1 MVIMFNYHN
10 ILFFV
15 GLLIYLYVSIYYPD
29 YIYKDYIRIKKLN
42 NIVHIENKITNKT
55 LNIVTK
61 VIKNHILNN
70 ITNIYL
76 YINSLGG
83 DFEEGYK
90 LIKFIEKSKLNKIS
104 FICIAKKAASTA
116 FIIFQYCDKRY
127 ILKNS
132 FLSDHELQVTLK
144 LTGTIENID
153 SWYNNNFLFMKDVN
167 KKVREYISNKI
178 NMKYDGYLI
187 KIKNKNWNIIG
198 GYNILKYKLADKIV
212 YLI

>member
-1 MVIMFNYHN
+1 MFNHHS
-10 ILFFV
+10 ILFLLV
-15 GLLIYLYVSIYYPD
+15 LLIYLYVVIYYPD
-29 YIYKDYIRIKKLN
+29 YIYKDYIRINKLS
-42 NIVHIENKITNKT
+42 NIVHIENRITNKT
-55 LNIVTK
+55 LNIATK
-61 VIKNHILNN
+61 LIKNHILNDHK
-70 ITNIYL
+70 NIYL

-90 LIKFIEKSKLNKIS
+90 LIKFIEKNKLNNII

-132 FLSDHELQVTLK
+132 FLLDHELQITLK
-144 LTGTIENID
+144 LIGPIETID
-153 SWYNNNFLFMKDVN
+153 SWYKNNFLFIKDVN
-167 KKVREYISNKI
+167 KNIREYISNKI
-178 NMKYDGYLI
+178 NMKYDEYLI

-198 GYNILKYKLADKIV
+198 GHNILKYNLADKIV